1 MRIVIDIVLIA
12 VIAGLVYLLYANI
25 QEPIEFKNEKQK
37 RERAVIN
44 KLIEV
49 RQAQEHYRSI
59 TGEFA
64 SNFDTLKEV
73 LSTGEFMV
81 VNVMGDPDDP
91 NSSEIIYDT
100 TYFPAADSMRSLGI
114 NLDSLRFV
122 PYTEGHTFDMQADT
136 LTYQKT
142 RVTVVEV
149 GVVRREF
156 MGPYAD
162 PRFAK
167 YDNTYDPNTRLKFGD
182 MNAPN
187 TSGNWER

>member
-149 GVVRREF
+149 GVTRREF